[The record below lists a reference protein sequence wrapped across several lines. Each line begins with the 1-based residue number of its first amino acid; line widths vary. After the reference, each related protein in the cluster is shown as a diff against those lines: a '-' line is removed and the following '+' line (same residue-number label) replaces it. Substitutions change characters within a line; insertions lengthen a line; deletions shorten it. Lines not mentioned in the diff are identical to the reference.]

1 MPGDYHAVPTRSL
14 DRPMTGS
21 LGLTL
26 LIALA
31 AALVLGALAHRL
43 RLAPM
48 IGYIAAGLIVGP
60 FTPGFVA
67 DREQVLELADIGVAL
82 LMFSIGLQ
90 FSRRELARVGRVV
103 GIGAIAQV
111 AITMSLATGLTM
123 LAGLPLIGA
132 LFLGAIISISSSV
145 VLVKV
150 AGEAALNATL
160 PGRLA
165 FAWSVVQDVL
175 TILLVVVLGALAADV
190 ANPLLEVGRATL
202 LAAAFVAAVVVLGS
216 RVLPWL
222 LARVAR
228 LGSRELFVVA
238 VAVVAIG
245 TAATAELAG
254 VSVALGAFVAGMAL
268 ADSDLA
274 ASVLGEVVPLRELF
288 STLFFVSVG
297 ILLQP
302 AAVLAGW
309 PLVLLLVALIVIAK
323 GATVAGVLR
332 IGGQGGSV
340 ATRAGGLLAQ
350 TGEFSF
356 VLATV
361 GLGTGALDTATFS
374 RAMGAVVISIVAA
387 GPVAAAAARLAG
399 AIARRERSSGLP
411 SAELGEMRRHAVI
424 IGYGRVGR
432 SVARVLASRG
442 FDWVAVDLD
451 YPIARAGRD
460 AGLPLVYGDGSIPSV
475 LEEARIREARSMVVA
490 LPDAL
495 AARQA
500 VGYALRH
507 NPRLEVVARA
517 HSDADADEL
526 RRLGAA
532 RVIVAERELGNELV
546 RHALR
551 RFGVSDRE
559 IDAILRRD

>member
-1 MPGDYHAVPTRSL
+1 
-14 DRPMTGS
+14 MTGS

-26 LIALA
+26 LVALA

-67 DREQVLELADIGVAL
+67 DRQQVLELADIGVAL

-90 FSRRELARVGRVV
+90 FSRRELATVGRLV
-103 GIGAIAQV
+103 GIGAVVQV
-111 AITMSLATGLTM
+111 AFTMALAAGLTM
-123 LAGLPLIGA
+123 LLGYELITA
-132 LFLGAIISISSSV
+132 LFLGAITSIASSV

-150 AGEAALNATL
+150 AGEQALHATL

-175 TILLVVVLGALAADV
+175 TILLVVVLAALAAD
-190 ANPLLEVGRATL
+190 AGNPWLEVGRATL
-202 LAAAFVAAVVVLGS
+202 LAAVFVAAVVLLGS
-216 RVLPWL
+216 RILPWL
-222 LARVAR
+222 LARIAQ

-245 TAATAELAG
+245 TATTAELAG
-254 VSVALGAFVAGMAL
+254 VSIALGAFVAGMAL

-274 ASVLGEVVPLRELF
+274 ASVLGEIVPLRELF

-309 PLVLLLVALIVIAK
+309 PIVLLLVMLIVVVK
-323 GATVAGVLR
+323 GATAAGVLR
-332 IGGQGGSV
+332 IGGQGSGV
-340 ATRAGGLLAQ
+340 AIRTGGLLAQ
-350 TGEFSF
+350 SGEFSF

-361 GLGTGALDTATFS
+361 GLGSGALDTATFS
-374 RAMGAVVISIVAA
+374 HAMGAVVVSIVLA
-387 GPVAAAAARLAG
+387 GPVSALAGRVADAAAR
-399 AIARRERSSGLP
+399 RDRSAGLP
-411 SAELGEMRRHAVI
+411 SAELGEMRRHAI
-424 IGYGRVGR
+424 IVGYGRVGR
-432 SVARVLASRG
+432 SVARVLGSRG
-442 FDWVAVDLD
+442 FDWVAIDLD
-451 YPIARAGRD
+451 YPIARAGRA
-460 AGLPLVYGDGSIPSV
+460 AGIPLVYGDGGTPSV
-475 LEEARIREARSMVVA
+475 LEEARVREARSMVVA

-500 VGYALRH
+500 VSYALRH

-517 HSDADADEL
+517 HSEADADEL
-526 RRLGAA
+526 RRIGAT

>member
-1 MPGDYHAVPTRSL
+1 
-14 DRPMTGS
+14 MTGS

-43 RLAPM
+43 HLAPM

-90 FSRRELARVGRVV
+90 FSRRELASVGRVV
-103 GIGAIAQV
+103 GMGAIAQV

-297 ILLQP
+297 ILLEP

-309 PLVLLLVALIVIAK
+309 PLVLLLVVLIVIAK

-332 IGGQGGSV
+332 IGGQGASV

-374 RAMGAVVISIVAA
+374 RAMGAVVTSIVAA
-387 GPVAAAAARLAG
+387 GPVAAVAARLANV
-399 AIARRERSSGLP
+399 IARRERSSGLP
-411 SAELGEMRRHAVI
+411 TAELGEMRRHAVI

-442 FDWVAVDLD
+442 FDWVAVDID
-451 YPIARAGRD
+451 YPIVRAGRD

-475 LEEARIREARSMVVA
+475 LEAARIREARSMVVA

-500 VGYALRH
+500 AGYALRH

>member
-1 MPGDYHAVPTRSL
+1 
-14 DRPMTGS
+14 MTSS

-26 LIALA
+26 LVALA

-90 FSRRELARVGRVV
+90 FSRRELASVGRLV
-103 GIGAIAQV
+103 GIGAVVQV
-111 AITMSLATGLTM
+111 AITMTLATGLTT
-123 LAGLPLIGA
+123 LLGHDLIEA
-132 LFLGAIISISSSV
+132 LFLGAMISISSSV

-150 AGEAALNATL
+150 AGERALNATL
-160 PGRLA
+160 AGRLA

-175 TILLVVVLGALAADV
+175 TILLVVVLAALAADV
-190 ANPLLEVGRATL
+190 GNPVLEVGRATL
-202 LAAAFVAAVVVLGS
+202 LAIGFVAAVMLLGS

-222 LARVAR
+222 LGRIAR

-254 VSVALGAFVAGMAL
+254 VSIALGAFVAGMAL

-274 ASVLGEVVPLRELF
+274 ASVLGEIVPLRELF

-302 AAVLAGW
+302 AAVIAGW

-323 GATVAGVLR
+323 GFTVAGVLR
-332 IGGQGGSV
+332 IGGQGSGV
-340 ATRAGGLLAQ
+340 AIRAGGLLAQ

-361 GLGTGALDTATFS
+361 GLGAGALDTATFS
-374 RAMGAVVISIVAA
+374 RAMGAVVVSIVLA
-387 GPVAAAAARLAG
+387 GPVAAVAARLAD
-399 AIARRERSSGLP
+399 AVARRERSPDLP
-411 SAELGEMRRHAVI
+411 SAELGEMRRHAII
-424 IGYGRVGR
+424 IGYGRVGH

-442 FDWVAVDLD
+442 FDWVAIDLD

-460 AGLPLVYGDGSIPSV
+460 AGLPLVYGDGGSPSV
-475 LEEARIREARSMVVA
+475 LEEARVREARSMVVA

-500 VGYALRH
+500 VTYALQH

-526 RRLGAA
+526 RRIGAT
-532 RVIVAERELGNELV
+532 RVVVAERELGNELV

>member
-1 MPGDYHAVPTRSL
+1 
-14 DRPMTGS
+14 MTGS

-90 FSRRELARVGRVV
+90 FSRRELASVGRVV
-103 GIGAIAQV
+103 GIGAVVQV

-132 LFLGAIISISSSV
+132 LFLGAIVSISSSV

-165 FAWSVVQDVL
+165 FAWSVVQDLL

-190 ANPLLEVGRATL
+190 ANPLLEVGRASL

-222 LARVAR
+222 LALVAR

-309 PLVLLLVALIVIAK
+309 PIVVLLVLLIVLVK

-332 IGGQGGSV
+332 VGGQGGSV

-387 GPVAAAAARLAG
+387 GPVAAGAARLASMV
-399 AIARRERSSGLP
+399 ARRESSSGLP

-424 IGYGRVGR
+424 VGYGRVGR

-442 FDWVAVDLD
+442 FDWVAIDVD

-475 LEEARIREARSMVVA
+475 LEEARVREARSLVVA
-490 LPDAL
+490 VPDAL

-500 VGYALRH
+500 VGYALHH

>member
-1 MPGDYHAVPTRSL
+1 
-14 DRPMTGS
+14 MTGS

-90 FSRRELARVGRVV
+90 FSRRELASVGRVV
-103 GIGAIAQV
+103 GIGAIGQV

-165 FAWSVVQDVL
+165 FAWSVVQDLL

-245 TAATAELAG
+245 TAAAAELAG

-332 IGGQGGSV
+332 LGGQGGSV

-374 RAMGAVVISIVAA
+374 RAMGAVVISIVVA

-424 IGYGRVGR
+424 VGYGRVGR

-442 FDWVAVDLD
+442 FDWVAVDVD

-507 NPRLEVVARA
+507 NRRLEVVARA